1 MVQRMNLDGTGLQ
14 TLVEGLYYGYGLA
27 LEYGEAVPVPDTPVA
42 RVRLGSHPN
51 PFNPR
56 TTLAF
61 ELPEAGPATL
71 AVIAADGTHVRTLH
85 RGWCAAGGH
94 AVTWDGR
101 DATGRAMASGVYL
114 CRLTSPAGTVS
125 HAVTLVR

>member
-1 MVQRMNLDGTGLQ
+1 
-14 TLVEGLYYGYGLA
+14 
-27 LEYGEAVPVPDTPVA
+27 
-42 RVRLGSHPN
+42 VRLGSHPN